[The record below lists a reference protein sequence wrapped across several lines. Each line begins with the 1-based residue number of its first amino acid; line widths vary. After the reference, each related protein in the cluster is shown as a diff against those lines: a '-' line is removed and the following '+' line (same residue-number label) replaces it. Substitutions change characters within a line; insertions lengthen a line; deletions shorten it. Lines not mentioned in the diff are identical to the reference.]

1 MLRLLTTESKV
12 SVQNV
17 MLMNSCQG
25 AWSLYSHQHVI
36 YRHISEEQINAD
48 GATVAELFE
57 QNMSK
62 ASRRRPHEA
71 SSSYSSTEG
80 GPPRLLTTRREALH
94 LYREIMRY
102 SNLFVWKDDKG
113 VPWRDI
119 LRQVPVNWKI
129 MVVTK
134 SLSD

>member
-1 MLRLLTTESKV
+1 MLRMLRMLTSDSRT
-12 SVQNV
+12 SVQTA
-17 MLMNSCQG
+17 MLMKGKRSDLD

-48 GATVAELFE
+48 GSTVAELIE
-57 QNMSK
+57 QNMAK
-62 ASRRRPHEA
+62 ASRRRPNEA
-71 SSSYSSTEG
+71 SSSYSPPVG

-113 VPWRDI
+113 IPWRDI
-119 LRQVPVNWKI
+119 LR
-129 MVVTK
+129 
-134 SLSD
+134 